1 MNKNGAIYCNI
12 RGLWLHSNRNKVK
25 YLRDTAIQSNAPFI
39 ALTETHLKPEIQ
51 DAEVK
56 IEGWSLYR
64 SDRGPGKSHG
74 GVAIYLRNDLIGQL
88 VAVHSNS
95 QCETLVV
102 KVKTLNLLLMCVYRP
117 PDSTV
122 DNFTESMKICQKA
135 IDDVSEKDPKVKD
148 ILILGDFNLPCISWP
163 SGKIYQKEV
172 TQKSREKKQAENLVS
187 FVETNFLENYIK
199 TATRGKN
206 TLDLVFTNNHLLI
219 GGYETTVNKKLSDH
233 FLLTVALNFTYN
245 RETKVPKVKNP
256 YTTKVYEYNLFE
268 ATESD
273 WMRFETVLAGISGNF
288 EEETKNENV
297 ERKLAKVYENVERA
311 TAIVFKKKKDFEE
324 EAVEDNPKRMSK
336 NKIPMR
342 IRTLMKRKKKLSNK
356 ILSSTSW
363 QKNYQTMVELREVEE
378 EIDEEYKM
386 SRVKQEKEAIKTIR
400 HNPKYFYT
408 YAKKFSKSKGEIAAF
423 VKETGD
429 LTDDPAEQAEILRK
443 QYESV
448 ASKPME
454 EFKVRDDFFM
464 TDVNITQAN
473 EETDYE
479 QPIGP
484 IETCLTGITVAQP
497 FVSECINML
506 SAGAAPGPDGIPAK
520 MIKAANSTFA
530 FMLNDIMQSSLESGN
545 IPGILKLAFVTP
557 IHKGDSRSDPANFRP
572 VSLTSHL
579 IKTLER
585 VVRKEL
591 VSYLE
596 NNQLMDV
603 NQHGSRAGKSTLS
616 QLLEHQ
622 DEILTALENGEN
634 FDSVYLDFSK
644 AFDKCD
650 HGILLHKIKKLKIK
664 GKIGRWIQN
673 FLTERQQVILV
684 NKVKSKYS
692 TLVSGIPQ
700 GSVLGPI
707 LFLIYISDIGQ
718 DLIANTLVYVD
729 DTKVK
734 QKVTSE
740 NDVEELQQELIKLDN
755 WAKTNNMEFNK
766 GKFIVL
772 RYGENEALKNE
783 TEYFSGD
790 FDEII
795 ERKESLRDLGVQ
807 LTDDGGF
814 GEQIDKVCKKA
825 RQKSGWLFRTF
836 YSRNTQFLKR
846 VFKSLVQPHIDY
858 CSQLW
863 TPLEGP
869 NMEKVEKV
877 LRDFSRRIP
886 ELKGMNYWQRL
897 ERLAMNSEQRRLER
911 YQMIYVWKI
920 IHGVAPN
927 CGISWTECEERRG
940 RLCEV
945 RKVKGKSFV
954 QNLRRQSF
962 QVAGPKLWNCLPKN
976 VRNFKGNQV
985 DFKQTLDKFLC
996 KVPDEPKADGL
1007 IPGAVDGLNGKQT
1020 NTLIYQVARRKVP
1033 WKDDDLVLAATTTG
1047 DPNGL

>member
-39 ALTETHLKPEIQ
+39 ALTETHLKPEIL

-122 DNFTESMKICQKA
+122 ENFCESMKICQKA
-135 IDDVSEKDPKVKD
+135 IDDVTEKDPKVKD

-172 TQKSREKKQAENLVS
+172 AQKSREKKQAENLVN

-256 YTTKVYEYNLFE
+256 YTTKVYEYNLFD

-273 WMRFETVLAGISGNF
+273 WRRFETVLAGISIDF

-297 ERKLAKVYENVERA
+297 EVKLAKVYENVERA
-311 TAIVFKKKKDFEE
+311 THIVFKKKKDFEDEAPE
-324 EAVEDNPKRMSK
+324 ENGKKMSK
-336 NKIPMR
+336 NKIPLR
-342 IRTLMKRKKKLSNK
+342 IRTLMKRKKKLSSK

-363 QKNYQTMVELREVEE
+363 QKNYKTMVELREVEE
-378 EIDEEYKM
+378 EIDEEYKK
-386 SRVKQEKEAIKTIR
+386 SRLNQEREAIKTIK

-423 VKETGD
+423 VKENGD
-429 LTDDPAEQAEILRK
+429 LTDDPAEQAEILKK

-454 EFKVRDDFFM
+454 EFKVKDDFFM
-464 TDVNITQAN
+464 EDVTNNRAN
-473 EETDYE
+473 EETDE
-479 QPIGP
+479 QQPIGP
-484 IETCLTGITVAQP
+484 IETCLTGVTLAQP

-530 FMLNDIMQSSLESGN
+530 SMLNNIMQSSLESGD

-596 NNQLMDV
+596 GNQLMDV

-622 DEILTALENGEN
+622 DDILAALENGEN

-650 HGILLHKIKKLKIK
+650 HGILLHKIKRLKIR
-664 GKIGRWIQN
+664 GKLGRWIQN

-692 TLVSGIPQ
+692 KLVSGIPQ

-740 NDVEELQQELIKLDN
+740 SDVEDLQKELIKLDN
-755 WAKTNNMEFNK
+755 WAKVNNMEFNK

-790 FDEII
+790 FEEII

-814 GEQIDKVCKKA
+814 GEQIEKVCKKA

-836 YSRNTQFLKR
+836 YSRNTQFLKQ

-869 NMEKVEKV
+869 NLDKVEKV

-886 ELKGMNYWQRL
+886 ELKGMNYWERL

-911 YQMIYVWKI
+911 YQIIYVWKV
-920 IHGVAPN
+920 IHGLVPN
-927 CGISWTECEERRG
+927 CGIKWTECEERRG
-940 RLCEV
+940 RLCEI
-945 RKVKGKSFV
+945 RPIRGKSFV

-962 QVAGPKLWNCLPKN
+962 QVPKN
-976 VRNFKGNQV
+976 VRNFRGTQIG
-985 DFKQTLDKFLC
+985 FKETLDRFLS

-1007 IPGAVDGLNGKQT
+1007 IPGAVDELSGKQT

-1033 WKDDDLVLAATTTG
+1033 WKDDDLVLDATTTG